1 MEERGR
7 EGHNKERGSGT
18 HEGEGEGE
26 GETDEGG
33 GIKIRKRALVG
44 INTWRYTY

>member
-7 EGHNKERGSGT
+7 EGHNEESGGGT
-18 HEGEGEGE
+18 DEGEGE